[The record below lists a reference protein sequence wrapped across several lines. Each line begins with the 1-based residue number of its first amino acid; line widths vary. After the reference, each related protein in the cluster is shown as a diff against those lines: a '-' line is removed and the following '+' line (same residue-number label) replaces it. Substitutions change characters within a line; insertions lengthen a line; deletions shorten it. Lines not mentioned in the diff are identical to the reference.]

1 MSNNNSF
8 SGNFVDN
15 IRVGVAFFMSSHG
28 GHLGTKQVDTE
39 DGPKLILRAGDGTEV
54 WTSVKA
60 AEAIISGAKKARNLV
75 VGKWEDKEA
84 GKEGYTAY
92 FEGGKEVEL
101 SLD

>member
-15 IRVGVAFFMSSHG
+15 IRVGVAFFMTSHG
-28 GHLGTKQVDTE
+28 GHLGTTTVSTE

-60 AEAIISGAKKARNLV
+60 AEAILSGAKKARNLV
-75 VGKWEDKEA
+75 VGEWENEE
-84 GKEGYTAY
+84 GKRGFTAY
-92 FEGGKEVEL
+92 FEGGEEIDL
-101 SLD
+101 SLE